1 MTAIQNDERKQ
12 NNIHSAKIHNS
23 HYSENNNNI
32 NNSGIQIVIVTK
44 KKLFLPFSKK
54 KTHKHTLTQNKTYTN
69 THTLTES
76 KHQVKS
82 K

>member
-44 KKLFLPFSKK
+44 KNSFFLFQKK
-54 KTHKHTLTQNKTYTN
+54 KLTNILSRKTKHTQ

>member
-44 KKLFLPFSKK
+44 KTLSSFFKK
-54 KTHKHTLTQNKTYTN
+54 KLTNILSRKTKHTQ
-69 THTLTES
+69 THTHSL
-76 KHQVKS
+76 KANIK
-82 K
+82 